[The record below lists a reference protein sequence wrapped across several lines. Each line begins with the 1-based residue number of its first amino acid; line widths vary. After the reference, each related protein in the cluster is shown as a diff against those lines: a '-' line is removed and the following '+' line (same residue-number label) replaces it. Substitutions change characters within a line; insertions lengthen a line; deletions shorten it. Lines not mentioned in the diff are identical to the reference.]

1 MLTIHKLFKIYGID
15 PTCVKL
21 VRHGNKEIPI
31 LDTFQTD
38 ISRFVSYQSFQM
50 PKKFGKAKTIAVFAP
65 YHKTTAL
72 FLGLWNI
79 ENIIK
84 NSEFT
89 TDISHELKK
98 QSLPKEW
105 FESSDKYILNKNNI
119 LKKFSERLVIEWGR
133 STVSWV
139 QNKDKEIIEIK
150 SEQTKLSIGEFEAF
164 DTVSLSLH
172 ELKKIINSPEINP
185 TWVTALSSVN
195 GVYLIQDKTTGKLYV
210 GSAYGDNGIYGRWA
224 TYSKNGHG
232 GNKILKEVNPNN
244 FQFSILEIV
253 SATTTADGV
262 INCENKWKEKLGSRK
277 FGNNEN

>member
-1 MLTIHKLFKIYGID
+1 MLTIHKLFEIYGID
-15 PTCVKL
+15 PTGVKL
-21 VRHGNKEIPI
+21 VRHGNKEIDI
-31 LDTFQTD
+31 LNTFQTD
-38 ISRFVSYQSFQM
+38 ISRFISYQSFQA
-50 PKKFGKAKTIAVFAP
+50 PNKFGKAKSIAVFAP

-79 ENIIK
+79 EGIIK

-89 TDISHELKK
+89 IEISQELNN
-98 QSLPKEW
+98 QSLPHEW
-105 FESSDKYILNKNNI
+105 FGSSDKYILKENNI

-150 SEQTKLSIGEFEAF
+150 SEQTKLSIGEFESF
-164 DTVSLSLH
+164 DTVSLSFH
-172 ELKKIINSPEINP
+172 ELKKIINSPEINT

-210 GSAYGDNGIYGRWA
+210 GSAYGDNGIYGRWV
-224 TYSKNGHG
+224 TYTKNGHG
-232 GNKILKEVNPNN
+232 GNKMLKEINPNN

-262 INCENKWKEKLGSRK
+262 ISCENKWKEKLGSRV